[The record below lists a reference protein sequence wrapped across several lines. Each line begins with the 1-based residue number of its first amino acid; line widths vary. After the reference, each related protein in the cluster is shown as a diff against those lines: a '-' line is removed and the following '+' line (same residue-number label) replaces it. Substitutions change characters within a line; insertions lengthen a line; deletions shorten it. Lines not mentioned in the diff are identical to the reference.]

1 VKYYGGIGNFALV
14 TTMIPQHCNG
24 MVQSVLD
31 TVNSVQLK
39 MKSKLPMM
47 TDEAREK
54 QIPPIS
60 ENGLKTSESGLIQ
73 SNPDLNTTK
82 SGFESEKNTQ
92 NNQPNNAFIIDPF
105 THEMYLTTKDWLILA
120 FGTIFIVPIRAIAV
134 ILSLWSAWFVA
145 KIGLFGLD
153 ETGVNVSRTGWRL
166 KLMSVYGWFG
176 TIIFW
181 AAGFRI
187 SIKGKQAPRS
197 EAPILVGAPH
207 SSFLEA
213 LIIYMCGS
221 SPVSRHEN
229 KTAFLISACQ
239 IFYQAIFV
247 DRRSSETRR
256 KALEDIRDRA
266 QSSDNKL
273 PQLFLCPEGTNT
285 NRKVLIQFK
294 IGAFAPGV
302 PVQPVLIRYPGTE
315 RIDPTTW
322 TYHQPTHTYKF
333 SVWYILANPIN
344 RVEVEFLPVYTP
356 NEEEKSK
363 PELFAKNVQLIMAE
377 ALGVPATDIS
387 YGAAYKEYCK
397 RNDTYIEDKKKN

>member
-1 VKYYGGIGNFALV
+1 
-14 TTMIPQHCNG
+14 MIPQPCNG

-54 QIPPIS
+54 QIPPS
-60 ENGLKTSESGLIQ
+60 GPGNDQQQNGPSLGDSSSTKQGFQ
-73 SNPDLNTTK
+73 SLDTH
-82 SGFESEKNTQ
+82 S
-92 NNQPNNAFIIDPF
+92 NQPGQPAFIDPF
-105 THEMYLTTKDWLILA
+105 THDMYLNNKDWLILA
-120 FGTIFIVPIRAIAV
+120 FGTIFIAPFRAVAV
-134 ILSLWSAWFVA
+134 IFSLYSAWLVA
-145 KIGLFGLD
+145 KIGLYGLD
-153 ETGVNVSRTGWRL
+153 KETNVNVSRTGWRL
-166 KLMSVYGWFG
+166 KLMTLYAWFG
-176 TIIFW
+176 TILFW
-181 AAGFRI
+181 SAGFRI
-187 SIKGKQAPRS
+187 NIKGHQASRA

-213 LIIYMCGS
+213 MIIYMCGS

-229 KTAFLISACQ
+229 KTAFLISKCQ

-247 DRRSSETRR
+247 DRRSSDSRK
-256 KALEDIRDRA
+256 KALEDIRARA
-266 QSSDNKL
+266 QSSDNNL

-315 RIDPTTW
+315 RIDATTW
-322 TYHQPTHTYKF
+322 TYRQTHTYKF
-333 SVWYILANPIN
+333 SVWYLLANPIN
-344 RVEVEFLPVYTP
+344 RVEVEFLPVYVP
-356 NEEEKSK
+356 NEEEKAK
-363 PELFAKNVQLIMAE
+363 PELYAKNVQLIMAE
-377 ALGVPATDIS
+377 ALGIPATDIS

-397 RNDTYIEDKKKN
+397 RTDTYIEDKKSN